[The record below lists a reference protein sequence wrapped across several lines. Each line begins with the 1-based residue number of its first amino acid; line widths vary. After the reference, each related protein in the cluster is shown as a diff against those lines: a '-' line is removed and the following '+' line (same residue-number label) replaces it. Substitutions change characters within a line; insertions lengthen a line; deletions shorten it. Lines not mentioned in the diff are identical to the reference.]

1 MARPASVHTT
11 HFNRVLS
18 DADKA
23 ILACAGR
30 GDISQGFKNALDCYA
45 ILWRL
50 GYRPQD
56 DLMDF
61 LGVGEEVGLKP
72 VVGDSGED

>member
-1 MARPASVHTT
+1 MARRASITT
-11 HFNRVLS
+11 KHFNRVLS
-18 DADKA
+18 DADMT
-23 ILACAGR
+23 ILACAGD
-30 GDISQGFKNALDCYA
+30 GDISQGFKNTLDCYA